1 MSTALQLAGFY
12 DVFDNERVQLW
23 AKANLSTW
31 TSSMWKLSTPAATP
45 FAQHPLWSLW
55 RGLTP
60 IRGCRA
66 AAKYEVPLLITEEE
80 TCSFLSGLISEL
92 VSWPPGHRHGDMV
105 EVYGEGI
112 LILEKAAWARARPPS
127 S

>member
-1 MSTALQLAGFY
+1 M
-12 DVFDNERVQLW
+12 FDNERVQLW

-55 RGLTP
+55 LGINPYPGML
-60 IRGCRA
+60 RA

-92 VSWPPGHRHGDMV
+92 V
-105 EVYGEGI
+105 
-112 LILEKAAWARARPPS
+112 
-127 S
+127 